1 MYWLWDLGHT
11 YCYAIIDGINQC
23 NQFLK
28 ALMGFGNLIEITLK
42 ILYLPISVHKYIY
55 EIFSYQHL
63 RLINTC
69 LQVSAI
75 FN

>member
-1 MYWLWDLGHT
+1 
-11 YCYAIIDGINQC
+11 
-23 NQFLK
+23 
-28 ALMGFGNLIEITLK
+28 MGFGNLIEITLK